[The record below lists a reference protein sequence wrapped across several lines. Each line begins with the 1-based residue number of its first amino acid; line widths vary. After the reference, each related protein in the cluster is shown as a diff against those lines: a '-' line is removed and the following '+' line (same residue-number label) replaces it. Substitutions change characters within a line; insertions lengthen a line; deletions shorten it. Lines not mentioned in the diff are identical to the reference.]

1 MKLLLL
7 LAGLIFSAHSVYEP
21 ANADAIVGVWQNGTG
36 KGHIQ
41 IYKQGGKYFGK
52 IIWLKEPLDK
62 NSGKPKVD
70 FRNPDPSQRSNP
82 IIGLVMMRNFKYDDG
97 EWAGGYIYNPQEGKE
112 YKAYL
117 KLKDV
122 NTLLVRGYIGISLIG
137 KTDTWVR
144 VH

>member
-1 MKLLLL
+1 MKMILLLT
-7 LAGLIFSAHSVYEP
+7 AMIFSHLSSTSTS
-21 ANADAIVGVWQNGTG
+21 ADAIIGVWQNGTG

-41 IYKQGGKYFGK
+41 IYKQGAKYFGR

-62 NSGKPKVD
+62 YTGKPKMD
-70 FRNPDPSQRSNP
+70 TKNPDPAQRSNP
-82 IIGLVMMRNFKYDDG
+82 IIGLVMMRNFVYDDG
-97 EWAGGYIYNPQEGKE
+97 EWTDGHIYNPSEGKE

-117 KLKDV
+117 KLRDP

-144 VH
+144 VR